1 MFSDDF
7 ASPLALLGWDPY
19 FDEKFKRIAENGV
32 IPARVL
38 ADYGAEYLAH
48 DGHHAGRAAVG
59 RHLRNDSSMLP
70 AVGDWVALVRR
81 EPIDAI
87 HAVVERRTVFSR
99 KAASV
104 ETKEQVLAANV
115 DVAFVVAAATD
126 VNARRIERYLT
137 IAWQSGAV
145 PVVLLTKADVADS
158 PDELRAELEAVS
170 MGTPVVV
177 TSSVTGD
184 GIGEITRLLQ
194 PARTGVLLGPS
205 GAGKSTLIN
214 RILGTELMR
223 TRDIHRS
230 GEGRHMTSHRQLV
243 QLPGGGMIIDTP
255 GLREAQLWEGD
266 DALGNVFEDIE
277 ELALRCRFTDCG
289 HNTEPGC
296 AIKAALADG
305 SLDAGRFQSYG
316 KLQRELRAV
325 AAKTDMRMRIEE
337 RKKWKQIAV
346 AQKARG
352 FVRP

>member
-1 MFSDDF
+1 MLIDRETQ
-7 ASPLALLGWDPY
+7 LALLGWDPY
-19 FDEKFKRIAENGV
+19 FQEKFKQYEHDGYV
-32 IPARVL
+32 PARVI
-38 ADYGAEYLAH
+38 ADFGAEYLVHGGA
-48 DGHHAGRAAVG
+48 DPSRASAG
-59 RHLRNDSSMLP
+59 RHLRNDGLLLP
-70 AVGDWVALVRR
+70 AVGDWVALLKR
-81 EPIDAI
+81 EPVDAI

-104 ETKEQVLAANV
+104 ETREQILAANV

-145 PVVLLTKADVADS
+145 PVVLLTKADVAESVD
-158 PDELRAELEAVS
+158 DLRGELEAVS
-170 MGTPVVV
+170 LGTPVVV

-184 GIGEITRLLQ
+184 GIEEISRLLQ

-214 RILGTELMR
+214 RIVGTELMR

-243 QLPGGGMIIDTP
+243 QLPHGGMVIDTP
-255 GLREAQLWEGD
+255 GLREAQLWEGEE
-266 DALGNVFEDIE
+266 ALSSLFEDIE
-277 ELALRCRFTDCG
+277 ELALRCRFSDCA
-289 HNTEPGC
+289 HRTEPGC
-296 AIKAALADG
+296 AIKAAIAIG
-305 SLDAGRFQSYG
+305 SLDAGRFQSYR

-325 AAKTDMRMRIEE
+325 AAKTDARIRIED
-337 RKKWKQIAV
+337 RKKWKQIAAANNV
-346 AQKARG
+346 RG